1 MYEVSK
7 LMVFSASHRLRN
19 YHGKCEELHGHN
31 WRVRVY
37 VTGEKVDDAGILL
50 DFKKLKDVMNEVV
63 DARLDHK
70 DLNSIPPF
78 DEIEPSSELIAKYIF
93 DEMAPKID
101 DDRVNV
107 DRVEVWESD
116 TSCATYKPTS
126 EP

>member
-37 VTGEKVDDAGILL
+37 VTGEEVDEAGIVL
-50 DFKKLKDVMNEVV
+50 DFKKLKEVMNEVV

-70 DLNSIPPF
+70 DLNGIPPF

-93 DEMAPKID
+93 EEMAPKID
-101 DDRVNV
+101 DERVRV

-116 TSCATYKPTS
+116 NSCATYRPTKNH
-126 EP
+126 